1 MEQGVGRVMNGRKAV
16 VVGLPIPKVLGRRGG
31 TRPKRQ
37 SRSWSLHQRKTS
49 RLKSTSLSCAG
60 SRLTNTSNRENLLY
74 YLRSSWDHPVTN
86 LVYRTNDGIV
96 WSSANAFSSNQPLE
110 KQNDTG
116 MWIRQQNE
124 RASTISHQV
133 TGAQGNTFGM
143 LIDQRKDFNLRF
155 GNFDRTGCI
164 RQAIATDSICSV
176 YRR

>member
-1 MEQGVGRVMNGRKAV
+1 MA
-16 VVGLPIPKVLGRRGG
+16 
-31 TRPKRQ
+31 
-37 SRSWSLHQRKTS
+37 
-49 RLKSTSLSCAG
+49 
-60 SRLTNTSNRENLLY
+60 
-74 YLRSSWDHPVTN
+74 N
-86 LVYRTNDGIV
+86 LVYWPNDGIV

-116 MWIRQQNE
+116 LWIRQKNE

-164 RQAIATDSICSV
+164 VEPMSFNRIGDLGNSSNMKARLQ
-176 YRR
+176 

>member
-1 MEQGVGRVMNGRKAV
+1 MWTEYGAGCTENYEW
-16 VVGLPIPKVLGRRGG
+16 
-31 TRPKRQ
+31 
-37 SRSWSLHQRKTS
+37 SWSLHQRKTS
-49 RLKSTSLSCAG
+49 RLKSTPPSCAG

-110 KQNDTG
+110 KQSDTG
-116 MWIRQQNE
+116 LWIRQQNE

-155 GNFDRTGCI
+155 VNFDRTGCI
-164 RQAIATDSICSV
+164 RQAIATDGICSV

>member
-49 RLKSTSLSCAG
+49 RLKSTSPSCAG

-74 YLRSSWDHPVTN
+74 YLRSSWDHPVAN

-96 WSSANAFSSNQPLE
+96 WSSANAFSSNQLLE
-110 KQNDTG
+110 EQNDTG
-116 MWIRQQNE
+116 LWIRRQNE

-133 TGAQGNTFGM
+133 TGAQGNMFRDAHRPKKGFQ
-143 LIDQRKDFNLRF
+143 LAL
-155 GNFDRTGCI
+155 C
-164 RQAIATDSICSV
+164 
-176 YRR
+176 

>member
-1 MEQGVGRVMNGRKAV
+1 MVQGVGRVINGRKAV

-37 SRSWSLHQRKTS
+37 SRSRSLHQRKTS

-74 YLRSSWDHPVTN
+74 YLRSSWDHPVAN
-86 LVYRTNDGIV
+86 PVYWPNDGIF

-116 MWIRQQNE
+116 LWIRQQNE

-143 LIDQRKDFNLRF
+143 LIDQREDFNLRF

-164 RQAIATDSICSV
+164 RRAIATDGICSV